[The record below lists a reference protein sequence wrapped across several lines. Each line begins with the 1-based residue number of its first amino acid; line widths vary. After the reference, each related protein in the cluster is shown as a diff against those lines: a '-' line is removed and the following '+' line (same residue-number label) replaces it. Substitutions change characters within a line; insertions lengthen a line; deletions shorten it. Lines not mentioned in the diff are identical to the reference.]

1 MHYSSVFPKLVK
13 LLLYPF
19 ITYLLLSLSLSL
31 SLSPSLTYQIS
42 KNTSFF
48 FPFSL
53 YASKYKLGGKILC
66 FLIKNYWGILSTP
79 KRKKNK
85 TKQKF
90 RVLLRPNEQVI

>member
-31 SLSPSLTYQIS
+31 SLTYQIS

-48 FPFSL
+48 FPFFSL
-53 YASKYKLGGKILC
+53 CVQIQARWKD
-66 FLIKNYWGILSTP
+66 T
-79 KRKKNK
+79 
-85 TKQKF
+85 
-90 RVLLRPNEQVI
+90 LLFN